1 MKRWYYISLF
11 LFFAAVRLEAQD
23 TIRITL
29 TEAVELGISRSVDVM
44 VAKNEYI
51 SAYWDYRTYKTELLP
66 EVTFKGT
73 APYYSN
79 SSSMYQKEDGSYD
92 YVNNNYYKI
101 DAGLS
106 ITQNIPWTG
115 GTLSVESNLDRLR
128 QGGEDPFTRYRSLP
142 VSITLEQPIFGFNR
156 IKWLQKIEPVKYKEA
171 RQKLVSDREDV
182 ASTAILHYFNLL
194 VGQINLEIAR
204 QN

>member
-73 APYYSN
+73 APLLFELFVHVPERGR
-79 SSSMYQKEDGSYD
+79 Q
-92 YVNNNYYKI
+92 
-101 DAGLS
+101 L
-106 ITQNIPWTG
+106 
-115 GTLSVESNLDRLR
+115 RLR
-128 QGGEDPFTRYRSLP
+128 
-142 VSITLEQPIFGFNR
+142 EQ
-156 IKWLQKIEPVKYKEA
+156 Q
-171 RQKLVSDREDV
+171 
-182 ASTAILHYFNLL
+182 LL
-194 VGQINLEIAR
+194 
-204 QN
+204 

>member
-11 LFFAAVRLEAQD
+11 LFFAAVQARSSR
-23 TIRITL
+23 IRSAL
-29 TEAVELGISRSVDVM
+29 RSRKPTTGNFEIGRRDGGEKRVYFSH
-44 VAKNEYI
+44 
-51 SAYWDYRTYKTELLP
+51 YWDYRTYKTELLP

-115 GTLSVESNLDRLR
+115 GTLSVESNLDRPAPRRRGSLYPL
-128 QGGEDPFTRYRSLP
+128 PFASGVDHARAADFR
-142 VSITLEQPIFGFNR
+142 VQPDQMAAKNR
-156 IKWLQKIEPVKYKEA
+156 TGKI
-171 RQKLVSDREDV
+171 
-182 ASTAILHYFNLL
+182 
-194 VGQINLEIAR
+194 
-204 QN
+204 

>member
-79 SSSMYQKEDGSYD
+79 SSSMYQKEDGS
-92 YVNNNYYKI
+92 
-101 DAGLS
+101 
-106 ITQNIPWTG
+106 
-115 GTLSVESNLDRLR
+115 
-128 QGGEDPFTRYRSLP
+128 
-142 VSITLEQPIFGFNR
+142 
-156 IKWLQKIEPVKYKEA
+156 
-171 RQKLVSDREDV
+171 
-182 ASTAILHYFNLL
+182 
-194 VGQINLEIAR
+194 
-204 QN
+204 

>member
-1 MKRWYYISLF
+1 MKKWYYISLF

-92 YVNNNYYKI
+92 YVNNHYYKI

-115 GTLSVESNLDRLR
+115 GTLSVESNLDRPAPRRRGSLYPVTVR
-128 QGGEDPFTRYRSLP
+128 FRCRSR
-142 VSITLEQPIFGFNR
+142 SSSRFSGSTGSNGCKKSNR
-156 IKWLQKIEPVKYKEA
+156 
-171 RQKLVSDREDV
+171 
-182 ASTAILHYFNLL
+182 
-194 VGQINLEIAR
+194 
-204 QN
+204 

>member
-115 GTLSVESNLDRLR
+115 GTLSVESNLDRPAPRRRGSLYPL
-128 QGGEDPFTRYRSLP
+128 PFASGVDHARAADFR
-142 VSITLEQPIFGFNR
+142 VQPDQMAAKNR
-156 IKWLQKIEPVKYKEA
+156 TGKI
-171 RQKLVSDREDV
+171 
-182 ASTAILHYFNLL
+182 
-194 VGQINLEIAR
+194 
-204 QN
+204 

>member
-182 ASTAILHYFNLL
+182 GWTAILH
-194 VGQINLEIAR
+194 
-204 QN
+204 